1 MPHANSPPAPVR
13 PRDAASLLIY
23 RHTGSEIQV
32 LMGKRRPGARF
43 LPDVYVFPGGALDAA
58 DALGAAL
65 TQPEAQAQAQAG
77 VPLDVAA
84 GVGAGTPGLEGRDP
98 ASRQTNL
105 QSSPWVRAMAARDA
119 LHANALLRAALREA
133 QEESGWRWADASPP
147 NLDATGLCY
156 LGRAITPAQSP
167 RRFHARFFAVPHT
180 CMQQDAH
187 ADGELLDLRWVDLRN
202 PERLPIIDVTEFML
216 DELQRELGGNRSDWP
231 LLSYVN
237 EAVRIRRQPAGD

>member
-1 MPHANSPPAPVR
+1 
-13 PRDAASLLIY
+13 
-23 RHTGSEIQV
+23 
-32 LMGKRRPGARF
+32 MGKRRPGARF

-58 DALGAAL
+58 DALGVAL
-65 TQPEAQAQAQAG
+65 TQPEVQAQAKAKAKAG
-77 VPLDVAA
+77 VPVDVAA
-84 GVGAGTPGLEGRDP
+84 ANGAQGSAKGDP

-105 QSSPWVRAMAARDA
+105 HLSPWVRAMAARDA
-119 LHANALLRAALREA
+119 LHASALLRAALREA

-147 NLDATGLCY
+147 SLDATGLRY

-180 CMQQDAH
+180 RMQQDPH
-187 ADGELLDLRWVDLRN
+187 VDGELLDLRWVDARN

-216 DELQRELGGNRSDWP
+216 AELQSELASEREGLP

-237 EAVRIRRQPAGD
+237 DRVRVRRRPFA

>member
-1 MPHANSPPAPVR
+1 MPHTTSPPAPVR

-23 RHTGSEIQV
+23 RHAGSEIQV

-43 LPDVYVFPGGALDAA
+43 LPDVYVFPGGALEAV
-58 DALGAAL
+58 DALGVAL
-65 TQPEAQAQAQAG
+65 AQSEAQVQAG
-77 VPLDVAA
+77 VPPDVAA
-84 GVGAGTPGLEGRDP
+84 GVGAASMAVRDP
-98 ASRQTNL
+98 ASRQTHMHL
-105 QSSPWVRAMAARDA
+105 SPWVRAMAARDV
-119 LHANALLRAALREA
+119 LHASALLRAALREA

-147 NLDATGLCY
+147 RLDASGLRY

-180 CMQQDAH
+180 RMLQDPQV
-187 ADGELLDLRWVDLRN
+187 DGELLDLRWVDARN

-216 DELQRELGGNRSDWP
+216 AELQRALAGERKALP

-237 EAVRIRRQPAGD
+237 DVVRVRRRPLA

>member
-1 MPHANSPPAPVR
+1 
-13 PRDAASLLIY
+13 
-23 RHTGSEIQV
+23 
-32 LMGKRRPGARF
+32 MGKRRPGARF

-58 DALGAAL
+58 DALGVAVA
-65 TQPEAQAQAQAG
+65 QSEAQAKAKAKAKAKAG

-84 GVGAGTPGLEGRDP
+84 GVGAGAPGSAGRDP

-105 QSSPWVRAMAARDA
+105 HLSPWVRAMAARDA
-119 LHANALLRAALREA
+119 LHASALLRAALREA

-147 NLDATGLCY
+147 NLDATGLRY

-180 CMQQDAH
+180 RMQQDPH
-187 ADGELLDLRWVDLRN
+187 VDGELLDLRWVDARN

-216 DELQRELGGNRSDWP
+216 AELQSELAGEREGLP

-237 EAVRIRRQPAGD
+237 DRVRVRRRPMAYLAARAKAD

>member
-1 MPHANSPPAPVR
+1 MPHTTSPPVPVR

-23 RHTGSEIQV
+23 RNTGSEIQV

-58 DALGAAL
+58 DALGGAVA
-65 TQPEAQAQAQAG
+65 QSEAQVQVQAG
-77 VPLDVAA
+77 VPPDAAA
-84 GVGAGTPGLEGRDP
+84 GAGAPSMDGREP
-98 ASRQTNL
+98 ASRQTHL
-105 QSSPWVRAMAARDA
+105 HLSPWVRAMAARDA
-119 LHANALLRAALREA
+119 LHASALLRAALREA

-147 NLDATGLCY
+147 SLDASGLRY

-180 CMQQDAH
+180 RMQQDPQV
-187 ADGELLDLRWVDLRN
+187 DGELLDLRWVDARN

-216 DELQRELGGNRSDWP
+216 AELQLALAGEREALP

-237 EAVRIRRQPAGD
+237 DVVRMRRRPLA

>member
-1 MPHANSPPAPVR
+1 
-13 PRDAASLLIY
+13 
-23 RHTGSEIQV
+23 
-32 LMGKRRPGARF
+32 MGKRRPGARF

-58 DALGAAL
+58 DALGVAL
-65 TQPEAQAQAQAG
+65 TQPEVQAQAQAKAQAKAG

-84 GVGAGTPGLEGRDP
+84 GAGAGAPGSAGRDP

-105 QSSPWVRAMAARDA
+105 HLSPWVRAMAARDA
-119 LHANALLRAALREA
+119 LHASALLRAALREA

-147 NLDATGLCY
+147 NLDATGLRY

-180 CMQQDAH
+180 RMQQDPH
-187 ADGELLDLRWVDLRN
+187 VDGELLDLRWVDARN

-216 DELQRELGGNRSDWP
+216 AELQSELAGEREGLP

-237 EAVRIRRQPAGD
+237 DRVRVRRRPFA